1 MRHQYVRRLGAVLAV
16 SATLV
21 VGGCGTDPAVQD
33 LCTNAKN
40 LSTAVQD
47 MSALKPDGTKVDA
60 LTAKVDAALAKLDQ
74 FQAVT
79 EGRFDSAVST
89 LRANLDS
96 FRQALA
102 AASNEAFTAAAPQ
115 LTTSLKDVRSA
126 YAALGESLATQCP
139 AG

>member
-1 MRHQYVRRLGAVLAV
+1 MRHQSVRRLAATLGV

-21 VGGCGTDPAVQD
+21 VAGCGTDPAVQD

-40 LSTAVQD
+40 LSTAVED
-47 MSALKPDGTKVDA
+47 MRALKPDGAKVDA
-60 LTAKVDAALAKLDQ
+60 LTAKVDAALAKLDR

-79 EGRFDSAVST
+79 EGRFDTAIST
-89 LRANLDS
+89 LRANLDG

-102 AASNEAFTAAAPQ
+102 AAGNDAFASAAPQ
-115 LTTSLKDVRSA
+115 LTASLKDVSSA
-126 YAALGESLATQCP
+126 YAALSESLATQCS

>member
-1 MRHQYVRRLGAVLAV
+1 MRHQYVRRLGAALAV

-21 VGGCGTDPAVQD
+21 VSGCATSPAVQD

-40 LSTAVQD
+40 LSTAVED
-47 MSALKPDGTKVDA
+47 MRALKPDGTKVDA
-60 LTAKVDAALAKLDQ
+60 LTAKVDAALAKLDR

-102 AASNEAFTAAAPQ
+102 AAGNDAFAAAAPQ
-115 LTTSLKDVRSA
+115 LTTSLKDVSTA
-126 YAALGESLATQCP
+126 YAALSESLATQCK

>member
-1 MRHQYVRRLGAVLAV
+1 MTHQRARRLATVAALSAALVL
-16 SATLV
+16 
-21 VGGCGTDPAVQD
+21 GGCATAPATQD
-33 LCTNAKN
+33 LCSNANN
-40 LSTAVQD
+40 LSTAVEQVRT
-47 MSALKPDGTKVDA
+47 LKPDGQKIDA
-60 LTAKVDAALAKLDQ
+60 LTAKVDAALARLDQ

-102 AASNEAFTAAAPQ
+102 AAGNDAFTAAAPQ
-115 LTTSLKDVRSA
+115 LSSSLKDVSSA
-126 YAALGESLATQCP
+126 YAALNESLATQCP

>member
-1 MRHQYVRRLGAVLAV
+1 MRHQYVRRLAAVLAV
-16 SATLV
+16 SGTLV

-47 MSALKPDGTKVDA
+47 MSALKPDGT
-60 LTAKVDAALAKLDQ
+60 KVDAALAKLDQ

-126 YAALGESLATQCP
+126 YAALSESLATQCP